1 MEKRTILIVDDDI
14 AIGSLEQVI
23 LTRAGYAVRRAYS
36 GTEASLFLRA
46 NPPDLVLLD
55 LMLPGLSGEELLPQM
70 QGIPVIVVSAK
81 AAVEDNVSTERLFDR
96 FFTVRG
102 ARGGDRTRAL
112 RCRTS
117 DREDGRYRAGGMARG
132 AAHRPR
138 AFSFGLMTAE
148 SRFCGSIGYC
158 AFPWEKR
165 RRIGFFCVLAGGIAI
180 CRRLVYTGVV
190 KYKGGLPDGYSEYSR
205 AL

>member
-14 AIGSLEQVI
+14 ANSGGDLIVH
-23 LTRAGYAVRRAYS
+23 LTSDGVVTFENSA
-36 GTEASLFLRA
+36 
-46 NPPDLVLLD
+46 PDLD
-55 LMLPGLSGEELLPQM
+55 R
-70 QGIPVIVVSAK
+70 
-81 AAVEDNVSTERLFDR
+81 VSTERLFDR

-102 ARGGDRTRAL
+102 GEGADRTRAL
-112 RCRTS
+112 RCRTP

-148 SRFCGSIGYC
+148 SRFCGSIGYY

-180 CRRLVYTGVV
+180 CRRLVYTGLV

-205 AL
+205 TL